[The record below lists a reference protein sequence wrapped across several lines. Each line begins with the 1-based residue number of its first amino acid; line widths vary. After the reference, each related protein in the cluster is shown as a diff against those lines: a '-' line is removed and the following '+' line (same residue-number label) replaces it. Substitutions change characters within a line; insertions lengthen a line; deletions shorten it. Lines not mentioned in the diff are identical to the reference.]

1 MNEEVLVALSS
12 KILDFWLHHEN
23 KCTKTELTR
32 FQNNIL
38 SIDDIDE
45 VEVEDVQVEVANQC
59 LDRVFEYTEQ
69 LQQFIDN
76 LF

>member
-1 MNEEVLVALSS
+1 MNEEVLVTLSS
-12 KILDFWLHHEN
+12 KILDFWIDHEN

-59 LDRVFEYTEQ
+59 LNKGIEFTEQ
-69 LQQFIDN
+69 LQCFIDN

>member
-59 LDRVFEYTEQ
+59 LDRGVEYTEQ

>member
-1 MNEEVLVALSS
+1 MNEELLVTVSQ
-12 KILDFWLHHEN
+12 KILDFWLSHET

-45 VEVEDVQVEVANQC
+45 VEDVQVEVANQC
-59 LDRVFEYTEQ
+59 LDRGFEYTEQ

>member
-38 SIDDIDE
+38 SIDVIDE

-59 LDRVFEYTEQ
+59 LDRGFEYTEQ

>member
-1 MNEEVLVALSS
+1 MNEELLVALSS

-23 KCTKTELTR
+23 KCTKTELTQ
-32 FQNNIL
+32 FQNDIL
-38 SIDDIDE
+38 SMDDIDE

-59 LDRVFEYTEQ
+59 LDRGFEYTEH
-69 LQQFIDN
+69 LQYFIDS

>member
-1 MNEEVLVALSS
+1 MTVSQ
-12 KILDFWLHHEN
+12 KIVDFWLHHEN

-32 FQNNIL
+32 FQNDIL
-38 SIDDIDE
+38 SMNTIDE
-45 VEVEDVQVEVANQC
+45 IETEDVQVEVANQC
-59 LDRVFEYTEQ
+59 LDRGFEYTEQ

>member
-1 MNEEVLVALSS
+1 MNEELLVTVSQ

-23 KCTKTELTR
+23 KCTNTELAQ
-32 FQNNIL
+32 FQNDIL
-38 SIDDIDE
+38 SMDDIDE

-59 LDRVFEYTEQ
+59 LDRGFEYTEQ

>member
-1 MNEEVLVALSS
+1 MNEEVLVVLSS
-12 KILDFWLHHEN
+12 KILDFWIDHEN
-23 KCTKTELTR
+23 KCTKIELTL

-59 LDRVFEYTEQ
+59 LDRGFEYTEQ

>member
-23 KCTKTELTR
+23 KCTKTELTW

-59 LDRVFEYTEQ
+59 LDRGFEYTEQ

>member
-1 MNEEVLVALSS
+1 MNEEVLVTVSQ
-12 KILDFWLHHEN
+12 KILEFYLSHET
-23 KCTKTELTR
+23 KCTKTELTL
-32 FQNNIL
+32 FQNEVL
-38 SIDDIDE
+38 AVDDIDE

-59 LDRVFEYTEQ
+59 LDRGFEYTEQ

>member
-32 FQNNIL
+32 LQNNIL

-59 LDRVFEYTEQ
+59 LDRGFEYTEQ

>member
-12 KILDFWLHHEN
+12 KILDFWIDHEN

-59 LDRVFEYTEQ
+59 LDRGFEYTEQ